1 MLLLPTVLPDTALFL
16 DFDGTLADI
25 ASTPD
30 AVRVPGGLV
39 STLAALHRQLG
50 GALAIVTGRPI
61 ADIDHFLH
69 PLQLPM
75 AGEHGAQYRMA
86 DGSRPA
92 IDQPPL
98 DDAVQTMSELAAVHP
113 GLLVERKPHSVALHY
128 RHAPEL
134 EALCRATMQK
144 IVAGRP
150 GVELLYGKCVVEV
163 KPAGI
168 HKGQAIAAFMSLPPF
183 AGRVPIFAGD
193 DVTDESG
200 FAAVQQLGG
209 RGIKIGEGS
218 SQALHRCLS
227 AAALRGWLANA
238 RTTLAPLTESGG
250 RDATPPDTDATD
262 ETHKR
267 TP

>member
-25 ASTPD
+25 AATPD
-30 AVRVPGGLV
+30 AVKVPGGLV
-39 STLAALHRQLG
+39 PTLAALHRQLG

-61 ADIDHFLH
+61 ADIDHFLS

-86 DGSRPA
+86 DGSLPA

-98 DDAVQTMSELAAVHP
+98 EDAVEAMTALAETHS
-113 GLLVERKPHSVALHY
+113 GLLVERKAHSVALHY

-134 EALCRATMQK
+134 EALCRASMQQV
-144 IVAGRP
+144 VAGRP

-168 HKGQAIAAFMSLPPF
+168 HKGQAITVFMSAPPF

-238 RTTLAPLTESGG
+238 RTTLAPM
-250 RDATPPDTDATD
+250 TDAGGGA
-262 ETHKR
+262 H
-267 TP
+267 

>member
-16 DFDGTLADI
+16 DFDGTLVDI
-25 ASTPD
+25 AATPD

-39 STLAALHRQLG
+39 STLDALHRQLG

-61 ADIDHFLH
+61 ADIDQFLH
-69 PLQLPM
+69 PLLLPV

-86 DGSRPA
+86 DGSRPSV
-92 IDQPPL
+92 DQPPL
-98 DDAVQTMSELAAVHP
+98 EDAVEAMSELAAQHA

-128 RHAPEL
+128 RHAPQL
-134 EALCRATMQK
+134 EALCRATMQQ
-144 IVAGRP
+144 IVAGRS

-168 HKGQAIAAFMSLPPF
+168 HKGQAIAYFMTTEPF

-200 FAAVQQLGG
+200 IAAAQQLGG
-209 RGIKIGEGS
+209 RGIKIGEGAS
-218 SQALHRCLS
+218 LAQHRCLS
-227 AAALRGWLANA
+227 SAALRGWLASA
-238 RTTLAPLTESGG
+238 RTTLAPLAASVG
-250 RDATPPDTDATD
+250 RDAD
-262 ETHKR
+262 EAAAGQ
-267 TP
+267 PGSEAG

>member
-1 MLLLPTVLPDTALFL
+1 MLLLPTVLPDSALFL

-25 ASTPD
+25 APTPD
-30 AVRVPGGLV
+30 AVKVPGGLV
-39 STLAALHRQLG
+39 PTLAALHRQLG

-61 ADIDHFLH
+61 TDIDHFLS
-69 PLQLPM
+69 PLQLPI

-86 DGSRPA
+86 DGSSPA

-98 DDAVQTMSELAAVHP
+98 EEAVIAMNAMAAQHP
-113 GLLVERKPHSVALHY
+113 GLLVERKSHSVALHY

-134 EALCRATMQK
+134 EALCRSSMQK
-144 IVAGRP
+144 VVAGKP

-163 KPAGI
+163 KPAGV
-168 HKGQAIAAFMSLPPF
+168 HKGQAIAVFMSTAPF

-209 RGIKIGEGS
+209 RGIKIGEGA

-227 AAALRGWLANA
+227 SAALRGWLANA
-238 RTTLAPLTESGG
+238 RTTLAPLAESGG
-250 RDATPPDTDATD
+250 WGDVPGAPSHPESGKGTA
-262 ETHKR
+262 E
-267 TP
+267 

>member
-1 MLLLPTVLPDTALFL
+1 MPTVLPDSALFL

-25 ASTPD
+25 APTPD
-30 AVRVPGGLV
+30 AVKVAGGLV

-61 ADIDHFLH
+61 ADIDHFLS
-69 PLQLPM
+69 PLRLPV
-75 AGEHGAQYRMA
+75 AGEHGAEYRMA
-86 DGSRPA
+86 DGSSPA

-98 DDAVQTMSELAAVHP
+98 EEAVLAMNAMAGQHP
-113 GLLVERKPHSVALHY
+113 GLLVERKSHSVALHY

-134 EALCRATMQK
+134 EGQCRSMLQR
-144 IVAGRP
+144 IVAGKA

-163 KPAGI
+163 KPAGV
-168 HKGQAIAAFMSLPPF
+168 HKGQAITVFMSDAPF

-209 RGIKIGEGS
+209 RGIKIGEGA
-218 SQALHRCLS
+218 SQAQHRCLS
-227 AAALRGWLANA
+227 SAALRGWLANA
-238 RTTLAPLTESGG
+238 RTTLAPLGDAYGQPGQPGVPPLPESGRG
-250 RDATPPDTDATD
+250 TAG
-262 ETHKR
+262 
-267 TP
+267 